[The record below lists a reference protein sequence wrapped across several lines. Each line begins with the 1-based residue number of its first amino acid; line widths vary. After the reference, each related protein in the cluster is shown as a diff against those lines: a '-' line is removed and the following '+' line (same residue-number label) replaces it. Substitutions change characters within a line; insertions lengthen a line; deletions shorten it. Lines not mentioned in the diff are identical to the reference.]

1 MYLKTFV
8 IENVK
13 CFGRV
18 ELDFFHDDGQ
28 PKRWCV
34 ILGENGT
41 GKSTLLQSI
50 GMALMGPDPANR
62 LGRLEGWARSGRS
75 HGRVIGEVVA
85 GPKDGLTASGKPRK
99 TPYRASYA
107 VTGASEVNIAGLLY
121 DRPTLVFDGNR
132 DQLNALK
139 RGLLS
144 ESATGWFSAGYGP
157 FRRLLG
163 GSVDATRL
171 MYPGQKEAR
180 FVTLFREDA
189 ALEDLA
195 EWLKELDH
203 RSKDRTDSGEKAQR
217 IKDAMRNVVA
227 RLLPE
232 GVELDRIGPE
242 GAIFRTP
249 FRKDAPMSEL
259 SDGYRSMLALAA
271 DLLRRLDE
279 AYKDSADWLTA
290 DGQIVAEGVVLIDEL
305 DAHLHPIWQRQIGF
319 WLPEQFPKLQFIVA
333 THSPFVPQAADRNAV
348 WVLRADAM
356 TPDVVGAYQDY
367 PSVRGWRVDQIL
379 NALFSL
385 SDLRDPQTEAAM
397 RRHAELRARQAE
409 GMLDL
414 EESRELQEL
423 TGWLNEYLSPPG
435 DTPGEMRKYATIM
448 QQVDAFVTGK
458 AGNGKGRND
467 QS

>member
-1 MYLKTFV
+1 MYLKSFV
-8 IENVK
+8 IEHVK

-18 ELDFFHDDGQ
+18 KLDFFHENGQ

-41 GKSTLLQSI
+41 GKSTLLQAI
-50 GMALMGPDPANR
+50 GMALMGPDPSNR
-62 LGRLEGWARSGRS
+62 LGRLDGWVRSGQS
-75 HGRVIGEVVA
+75 HGNLVGEVVA
-85 GPKDGLTASGKPRK
+85 GPGDGLTASGKPRR
-99 TPYRASYA
+99 TPYKASYA
-107 VTGASEVNIAGLLY
+107 VTGVSEVNIAGVIY
-121 DRPTLVFDGNR
+121 DRPTLVFDGTR

-195 EWLKELDH
+195 EWLKALDH
-203 RSKDRTDSGEKAQR
+203 RSRDYADGGGKAQR
-217 IKDAMRNVVA
+217 IKDAMQKVVA

-242 GAIFRTP
+242 GAIFTTP
-249 FRKDAPMSEL
+249 FRDDAPMSEL

-279 AYKDSADWLTA
+279 AYKEPSDWLSA
-290 DGQIVAEGVVLIDEL
+290 DGQITAEGVVLIDEL

-319 WLPEQFPKLQFIVA
+319 WLPEQFPGLQFIVA

-348 WVLRADAM
+348 WVLRADTM
-356 TPDVVGAYQDY
+356 VPNVVGAYQDY
-367 PSVRGWRVDQIL
+367 PTVKGWRVDQIL

-385 SDLRDPQTEAAM
+385 SDLRDPHTETNM

-414 EESRELQEL
+414 AEGQEL
-423 TGWLNEYLSPPG
+423 NKLSSWLSNYLSPPG
-435 DTPGEMRKYATIM
+435 DTPSEMRQYESIM
-448 QQVDAFVTGK
+448 EQINAFVQTKQGK
-458 AGNGKGRND
+458 SRDD